1 MTFEMKG
8 KIKLIVFIGLITLA
22 LIDLGLVLFASTEMS
37 ISAAMTK
44 LGVKAPFFTFMLGM
58 LAGHFWPMSLKTE
71 SVCPKCGADV
81 AK

>member
-37 ISAAMTK
+37 ISAGMTK

-58 LAGHFWPMSLKTE
+58 LAGHFFSMSLKTLA
-71 SVCPKCGADV
+71 VCPKCGADV
-81 AK
+81 RA

>member
-44 LGVKAPFFTFMLGM
+44 LGAKAPFFVFMKAVV
-58 LAGHFWPMSLKTE
+58 AGHFWPMSAKR
-71 SVCPKCGADV
+71 PKRFA
-81 AK
+81 

>member
-22 LIDLGLVLFASTEMS
+22 LVDLGLVLFASTEVS

-44 LGVKAPFFTFMLGM
+44 LGVRAPFFTFTLGM
-58 LAGHFWPMSLKTE
+58 LAGHFFPMSLKVE
-71 SVCPKCGADV
+71 K
-81 AK
+81 